1 MKNLF
6 VLLLAV
12 SLPTLLPAD
21 ENVER
26 EIRDMEARFNG
37 AYGDNDVATYFGTY
51 TADATLIFYGSRQ
64 VVADYEA
71 EWREMIAAGGG
82 VEQNELSDLRVQV
95 MPGGEVAVAT
105 YRLHVVTRSPD
116 GELTTAD
123 ALETDV
129 WQKIDGE
136 WRIVS
141 MHYSE
146 I

>member
-1 MKNLF
+1 
-6 VLLLAV
+6 
-12 SLPTLLPAD
+12 
-21 ENVER
+21 
-26 EIRDMEARFNG
+26 MEARFNG
-37 AYGDNDVATYFGTY
+37 AYATNDADTYFGTY
-51 TADATLIFYGSRQ
+51 TEDATLIFFGSRQ

-82 VEQNELSDLRVQV
+82 VEQNDMSDLQVQV
-95 MPGGEVAVAT
+95 MPGGNVAVAT
-105 YRLHVVTRSPD
+105 YQLHVVTRSPD
-116 GELTTAD
+116 GDLSTAD

>member
-1 MKNLF
+1 MKKSI
-6 VLLLAV
+6 VLLVAALMSVPLLA
-12 SLPTLLPAD
+12 D
-21 ENVER
+21 DNVER

-37 AYGDNDVATYFGTY
+37 AYGENDVATYFGTY
-51 TADATLIFYGSRQ
+51 TEDATLIFYGSRQ
-64 VVADYEA
+64 VVAEYEA

-82 VEQNELSDLRVQV
+82 VERNDLSDLRVQV
-95 MPGGEVAVAT
+95 MSGGEVAVAT
-105 YRLHVVTRSPD
+105 YQLHVITRSPD

-123 ALETDV
+123 AFETDV

>member
-1 MKNLF
+1 MKKWIA
-6 VLLLAV
+6 LLLAAAI
-12 SLPTLLPAD
+12 SSPLLAD
-21 ENVER
+21 EGVEQ

-37 AYGDNDVATYFGTY
+37 AYATNDADTYFGTY
-51 TADATLIFYGSRQ
+51 TEDATLIFFGSRQ

-82 VEQNELSDLRVQV
+82 VEQNDMSDLQVPV
-95 MPGGEVAVAT
+95 MPGGNVAVAT
-105 YRLHVVTRSPD
+105 YQLHVVTRSPD
-116 GELTTAD
+116 GDLSTAD